1 MVDNF
6 IKKGKNVMI
15 NKILYVVVTFV
26 FIVSVGTL
34 AMLGMHAE
42 SDLQDIKNKTSVT
55 KEEDSHG
62 VSPTIIA
69 ALISTVGSISLGL
82 LLFYLNNRKPKKSV
96 SLQTHPIFSA
106 IEEVLTTDLKRVN
119 LGTDGRNKLFK
130 FMLQTQLE
138 TYSKLV
144 EEFVDKKQTWASLTE
159 FREDV
164 RSLIL
169 SINQECDTIWVSGG
183 VPKIAIF
190 KFKEF
195 NDPRINILLSDIDTI
210 IFYKNYNSHDEAL
223 FVIFEFLSFVLRLGL
238 SNDGIKALMVLNG
251 DLTGIEFQG
260 TII

>member
-6 IKKGKNVMI
+6 IKRQNVMI
-15 NKILYVVVTFV
+15 NKILYIMVAFV
-26 FIVSVGTL
+26 FVVSIGML
-34 AMLGMHAE
+34 AMLSIHAQ
-42 SDLQDIKNKTSVT
+42 SDLQEIKNKTSII
-55 KEEDSHG
+55 KEDSSG
-62 VSPTIIA
+62 MSPTIIA
-69 ALISTVGSISLGL
+69 ALISTVGSTGLGL
-82 LLFYLNNRKPKKSV
+82 LLFYLNNRKKRSKV
-96 SLQTHPIFSA
+96 SLQKHPIFSA

-119 LGTDGRNKLFK
+119 LGTAGRNKLFK

-144 EEFVDKKQTWASLTE
+144 GEFVDKDQKWNSLTD

-169 SINQECDTIWVSGG
+169 SINQECDNMWAAGG

-210 IFYKNYNSHDEAL
+210 IFYKNYSSHEEAL

-238 SNDGIKALMVLNG
+238 SNDSIKALMVLNG